1 MYWHT
6 CSMLDQIGNHTGVT
20 LTTRN
25 LEKQLH
31 SLVEGGEIIL
41 DVDCRIVEWSGTVLL
56 DPIYSIDVKDHEG
69 NCEHIS
75 GLRNADCH
83 YLHQID

>member
-1 MYWHT
+1 MP
-6 CSMLDQIGNHTGVT
+6 DKIGNHTCVILPT
-20 LTTRN
+20 SH

-31 SLVEGGEIIL
+31 TLEEGGKIIV
-41 DVDCRIVEWSGTVLL
+41 DVDCRIVEWCGTVLL
-56 DPIYSIDVKDHEG
+56 DPIYSIDVEDYQG